1 MKVFII
7 ATMFIASGFI
17 HRLRGGL
24 LYDLGIKIPGREFL
38 WTAPLLGVLAY
49 LATRSWEL
57 SLAYVL
63 SMVIWSLI
71 PHSRWWF
78 CGGRSRDIARPQ
90 RPPNMFELLC
100 EKIMDKITGNTNV
113 SDFALFSLKHYV
125 SAIPFFFVLPI
136 SAIVYIPIC
145 IMVSMI
151 YRTVLKYAE
160 DKFWLTETLSGAIMW
175 GTPVLL
181 FFLR

>member
-1 MKVFII
+1 MKFFIVFGI
-7 ATMFIASGFI
+7 FVASGLI

-38 WTAPLLGVLAY
+38 WAAPLLGFLAFI
-49 LATRSWEL
+49 ATG
-57 SLAYVL
+57 SLPLVAAYIA

-78 CGGRSRDIARPQ
+78 GGGRDRQIARPQ
-90 RPPNMFELLC
+90 RPPNAFELFC
-100 EKIMDKITGNTNV
+100 ERIADKITGNTNV
-113 SDFALFSLKHYV
+113 SDFILFALKHYV
-125 SAIPFFFVLPI
+125 SAIPFFFVMPIAALVYVPI
-136 SAIVYIPIC
+136 SIAIAL
-145 IMVSMI
+145 I
-151 YRTVLKYAE
+151 YRTVLKYME
-160 DKFWLTETLSGAIMW
+160 SKFWLTETLSGALMW